1 MQGNLS
7 ILVTSTDTTGSKEQT
22 VKWVKFTHRCMVK
35 MIKKIEQQ
43 TGNSKYPIFI
53 LLAIAN
59 NNNNVNNIS
68 ASAVSSTADC
78 D

>member
-1 MQGNLS
+1 
-7 ILVTSTDTTGSKEQT
+7 
-22 VKWVKFTHRCMVK
+22 MVK